1 MPKSDYR
8 QLAWTDET
16 VTRFWGWQSQFPETY
31 FTNLFGGRIVRR
43 LRSSLSGVGS
53 VLDYGC
59 GVGFLVPHLAALSGK
74 VWAADF
80 SPDSVAAANERNRGV
95 TNFQGARMVADLVQ
109 AGQSF
114 DRVLAV
120 EVIEHLSD
128 EHLASFFDNLRL
140 LLGPGGRAVITTP
153 NDEDLR
159 GWETYCPCCDHVF
172 HRFQHVRSFS
182 AQTLAETVRGNG
194 LEPVEVFVTDFSR
207 RPWWHLK
214 QLGRDLMRLLL
225 GQPKR
230 FPHLV
235 CVARIPK

>member
-1 MPKSDYR
+1 MEKPACR
-8 QLAWTDET
+8 PLTWTDET

-31 FTNLFGGRIVRR
+31 FTNLFGDRIVRR
-43 LRSSLSGVGS
+43 LRSVLAGAGT

-59 GVGFLVPHLAALSGK
+59 GVGFLVPHLAAMAAN

-80 SPDSVAAANERNRGV
+80 SPDSVAAANQRNENVAG
-95 TNFQGARMVADLVQ
+95 FKGARLVADLV
-109 AGQSF
+109 AEGRRF
-114 DRVLAV
+114 DRILAV
-120 EVIEHLSD
+120 EVIEHLD
-128 EHLASFFDNLRL
+128 DGHLASFFDNLRRL
-140 LLGPGGRAVITTP
+140 LSEGGLAVVTTP

-182 AQTLAETVRGNG
+182 AASLEATLRAHG
-194 LEPVEVFVTDFSR
+194 LEPVEVFVTDFAR
-207 RPWWHLK
+207 RPWWHPK
-214 QLGRDLMRLLL
+214 QLGRDLIAALL
-225 GQPKR
+225 GQERR